1 MKKRS
6 IVILLILA
14 MMLSIC
20 ACGQEA
26 PATEPSQQI
35 STEATN
41 PPAEPVT
48 VAASGATEFRII
60 FAEGASNDIQ
70 KTVAYLQ
77 EQLTALT
84 GAEFKAMEDMAV
96 SGKAESFEILVGA
109 TDRAASKE
117 ALSGMTGSG
126 DYLIQV
132 NGHKIVLAGMLDMGV
147 QEAAEK
153 LIADLSAQSD
163 FVLPG
168 DYIIKG
174 VSDSPVQHLPA
185 FSYGSLSTSY
195 DCGDGADMLIYNAD
209 ENGFRSYQSDL
220 EAAGFTKYTENT
232 IAQNQFVTYTKDNVM
247 VHMMSLP
254 ALGNVRIVAQEDA
267 ILPDTAADSVA
278 GTVQPSVTQLGL
290 EGYDT
295 SGSANQIG
303 MSYLYQLSDGSFII
317 VDGGHNNEVAVGQ
330 LYNKM
335 KELAPD
341 PANITVAAWFLTHAH
356 WDHLSCLLKFSQD
369 YAGQVKVEKFI
380 CNLPSDQEM
389 NGGSE
394 SSSDY
399 RTRVYDA
406 ATKLGAPIIKAYT
419 GQVYYIRDA
428 VIEILLS
435 VEVMAPQS
443 FEDFNNSSMIF
454 SITLGGNKLMQLA
467 DCGPLQAPVLVDLY
481 GNTLKSDIVQN
492 AHHGYRGATSELYRN
507 IDPDYMFW
515 PSGTNAFNN
524 YKDMD
529 YNVWVLSRVKETWVA
544 LDQIITIPLPVQ

>member
-41 PPAEPVT
+41 PPAEPIT

-185 FSYGSLSTSY
+185 FGYGSLSTSY

-356 WDHLSCLLKFSQD
+356 WDHLSCLLKFGED
-369 YAGQVKVEKFI
+369 YAGQLTVEKFI
-380 CNLPSDQEM
+380 CNMPNDQEM

-394 SSSDY
+394 SESTY
-399 RTRVYDA
+399 RTRVYA
-406 ATKLGAPIIKAYT
+406 AAEKLGAQIIKAYT

-454 SITLGGNKLMQLA
+454 SVTLGGNKLMQLA
-467 DCGPLQAPVLVDLY
+467 DCGPLQSPVLVSLY

-529 YNVWVLSRVKETWVA
+529 YNVWVLNRVKENWLA
-544 LDQIITIPLPVQ
+544 LDQIITIKLPVQ

>member
-41 PPAEPVT
+41 PPAEPIT

-185 FSYGSLSTSY
+185 FGYGSLSTSY

-232 IAQNQFVTYTKDNVM
+232 ITL
-247 VHMMSLP
+247 SL
-254 ALGNVRIVAQEDA
+254 V
-267 ILPDTAADSVA
+267 
-278 GTVQPSVTQLGL
+278 
-290 EGYDT
+290 
-295 SGSANQIG
+295 
-303 MSYLYQLSDGSFII
+303 
-317 VDGGHNNEVAVGQ
+317 
-330 LYNKM
+330 
-335 KELAPD
+335 
-341 PANITVAAWFLTHAH
+341 
-356 WDHLSCLLKFSQD
+356 
-369 YAGQVKVEKFI
+369 
-380 CNLPSDQEM
+380 
-389 NGGSE
+389 
-394 SSSDY
+394 
-399 RTRVYDA
+399 
-406 ATKLGAPIIKAYT
+406 
-419 GQVYYIRDA
+419 
-428 VIEILLS
+428 
-435 VEVMAPQS
+435 
-443 FEDFNNSSMIF
+443 
-454 SITLGGNKLMQLA
+454 
-467 DCGPLQAPVLVDLY
+467 
-481 GNTLKSDIVQN
+481 
-492 AHHGYRGATSELYRN
+492 
-507 IDPDYMFW
+507 
-515 PSGTNAFNN
+515 
-524 YKDMD
+524 
-529 YNVWVLSRVKETWVA
+529 
-544 LDQIITIPLPVQ
+544 

>member
-20 ACGQEA
+20 ACGQSA
-26 PATEPSQQI
+26 PATEPTQQV
-35 STEATN
+35 SNEPTN
-41 PPAEPVT
+41 PPAEPIT
-48 VAASGATEFRII
+48 VAAGGATEFRII

-70 KTVAYLQ
+70 NTVAYLQ
-77 EQLTALT
+77 EQLAALT

-96 SGKAESFEILVGA
+96 SSKAESFEILVGA
-109 TDRAASKE
+109 TDRAASKD

-126 DYLIQV
+126 DYLV
-132 NGHKIVLAGMLDMGV
+132 KVDGNKIVLAGMLDMGV

-163 FVLPG
+163 FALPG
-168 DYIIKG
+168 DYAYNG
-174 VSDSPVQHLPA
+174 VSDSPVQYLPA
-185 FSYGSLSTSY
+185 FTYGSLSTSY
-195 DCGDGADMLIYNAD
+195 DCGDGADMLIYNSD
-209 ENGFRSYQSDL
+209 ETGFVSYQSDL

-232 IAQNQFVTYTKDNVM
+232 IAQNKFATFTKDNVM

-254 ALGNVRIVAQEDA
+254 AMGNVRIVAQEDA
-267 ILPDTAADSVA
+267 ILPATAADSVT
-278 GTVQPSVTQLGL
+278 GVVQPSVTQLGL

-295 SGSANQIG
+295 NGSANQIG
-303 MSYLYQLSDGSFII
+303 MSFLYQLSDGSFII
-317 VDGGHNNEVAVGQ
+317 VDGGHNNTVATTQ

-335 KELAPD
+335 QELAPD
-341 PANITVAAWFLTHAH
+341 PSNIKVVAWFLTHAH
-356 WDHLSCLLKFSQD
+356 WDHLSCLLKFSED
-369 YAGQVKVEKFI
+369 YAGQLTVEKFI
-380 CNLPSDQEM
+380 CNMPNDQEM

-394 SSSDY
+394 SESTY
-399 RTRVYDA
+399 RTRVYEA
-406 ATKLGAPIIKAYT
+406 AEKLGAQIIKAYT
-419 GQVYYIRDA
+419 GQVYYLGDA
-428 VIEILLS
+428 VVEILLS

-454 SITLGGNKLMQLA
+454 SVTLGGTKLMQLA
-467 DCGPLQAPVLVDLY
+467 DCGPLQSPVLVSLY

-529 YNVWVLSRVKETWVA
+529 YNVWVLSRVKENWLA
-544 LDQIITIPLPVQ
+544 LDQIITINLPVQ

>member
-20 ACGQEA
+20 ACGQSA
-26 PATEPSQQI
+26 PATEPTQQV
-35 STEATN
+35 SNEPTN
-41 PPAEPVT
+41 PPAEPIT
-48 VAASGATEFRII
+48 VAAGGATEFRII
-60 FAEGASNDIQ
+60 FAEGASSDIQ

-77 EQLTALT
+77 EQLAALT

-96 SGKAESFEILVGA
+96 SSKAESFEILVGA
-109 TDRAASKE
+109 TDRAASKD

-126 DYLIQV
+126 DYLV
-132 NGHKIVLAGMLDMGV
+132 KVDGNKIVLAGMLDMGV

-163 FVLPG
+163 FALPG
-168 DYIIKG
+168 DYAYNG
-174 VSDSPVQHLPA
+174 VSDSPVQYLPA
-185 FSYGSLSTSY
+185 FTYGTLSTSY
-195 DCGDGADMLIYNAD
+195 DCGDGADMLIYNSD
-209 ENGFRSYQSDL
+209 ETGFMSYQSDL

-232 IAQNQFVTYTKDNVM
+232 IAQNKFATFTKDNVM

-254 ALGNVRIVAQEDA
+254 AMGNVRIVAQEDA
-267 ILPDTAADSVA
+267 VLPATAADSVT
-278 GTVQPSVTQLGL
+278 GVVQPSVTQLGL

-303 MSYLYQLSDGSFII
+303 MSFLYQLSDGSFII
-317 VDGGHNNEVAVGQ
+317 VDGGHNNTVATTQ

-335 KELAPD
+335 QELAPD
-341 PANITVAAWFLTHAH
+341 PSNIKVVAWFLTHAH

-369 YAGQVKVEKFI
+369 YAGQLTVEKFI
-380 CNLPSDQEM
+380 CNMPNDQEM

-394 SSSDY
+394 SESTY

-406 ATKLGAPIIKAYT
+406 AEKLGAQIIKAYT
-419 GQVYYIRDA
+419 GQVYYLGDA

-454 SITLGGNKLMQLA
+454 SVTLGGNKLMQLA
-467 DCGPLQAPVLVDLY
+467 DCGALQAPVLVSLY

-529 YNVWVLSRVKETWVA
+529 YNVWVLNRVKENWLA
-544 LDQIITIPLPVQ
+544 LDQIITINLPVQ